1 MRRVIALII
10 MLVVPLQF
18 AWSAV
23 LNVHSH
29 VESEAVVTQHVHDHD
44 HHDGGHL
51 DRGLIDTEPA
61 EGDTHGSDCHHHASH
76 CHHVFSFILHQST
89 PSASLELKAGP
100 IAHIATAFVSRTP
113 PPLDRPPLARA

>member
-1 MRRVIALII
+1 MRRFIALIV
-10 MLVVPLQF
+10 MFVVPLQF

-23 LNVHSH
+23 LNVGDH
-29 VESEAVVTQHVHDHD
+29 VESGVVVTQHAHDHD
-44 HHDGGHL
+44 HHGGGYP

-61 EGDTHGSDCHHHASH
+61 EDGTHCRDCHHHASH
-76 CHHVFSFILHQST
+76 CHHVFSFIFQQST
-89 PSASLELKAGP
+89 SPVSLELKAGA